1 MQYRC
6 VYGGQC
12 RIDIASRKHCSY
24 CRLKRCLAIG
34 MDKKWYLQPM
44 FPLRIRKNITT
55 CVFFSFTF
63 RFMSEEMRAELKL
76 KSLKKQLRNN
86 NPSGQQQQQQ
96 LMLLSPNQLRFLGKM
111 PSGILS
117 SNQLREI
124 QTLAHL
130 CRLAYEANVVPA
142 ELQSDACHSS
152 ASAIAVIFATVIR
165 RTFHFLESV
174 PQLSELVS
182 STKMSLLKERGIEAL
197 IILSAL
203 TFNPISRT
211 WKKDITTLAPEPVS
225 VHVCSNDF
233 ELLHGPLVTRKH
245 LDTIS
250 SLLALN
256 ADEQIIA
263 LLSLVAFFTLDGNQF
278 VDSVS
283 VDRIQFIQEHFID
296 LLKRY
301 IQWKFGMELS
311 EKVFA
316 RFILKLS
323 DVREVNNLHKV
334 FISFLK

>member
-1 MQYRC
+1 
-6 VYGGQC
+6 
-12 RIDIASRKHCSY
+12 
-24 CRLKRCLAIG
+24 
-34 MDKKWYLQPM
+34 
-44 FPLRIRKNITT
+44 
-55 CVFFSFTF
+55 
-63 RFMSEEMRAELKL
+63 MSEEMRAELKL

-86 NPSGQQQQQQ
+86 NSSGQQQQQQ

-124 QTLAHL
+124 QALAHL
-130 CRLAYEANVVPA
+130 CRLAYEANVVPV
-142 ELQSDACHSS
+142 ELQIDACHSS

-174 PQLSELVS
+174 PQLGELDP

-211 WKKDITTLAPEPVS
+211 WKKDVTTLVPEPVS

-245 LDTIS
+245 LDTVS

-263 LLSLVAFFTLDGNQF
+263 LLSLVAFFTLDDNQF

-283 VDRIQFIQEHFID
+283 VDRIQSIQEHFID

-316 RFILKLS
+316 RLILKLS

-334 FISFLK
+334 FNIFILKIIFPINVVKLINARIIVGCPASFIQ